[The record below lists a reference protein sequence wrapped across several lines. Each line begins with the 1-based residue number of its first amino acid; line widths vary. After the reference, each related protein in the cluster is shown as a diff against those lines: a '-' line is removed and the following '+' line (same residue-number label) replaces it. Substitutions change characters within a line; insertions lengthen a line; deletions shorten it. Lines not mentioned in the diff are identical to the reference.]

1 MKNYNKHPLRI
12 IRLIKNIDKGYM
24 ADCFRLKPTRLNA
37 IEAEK
42 YYLDDAKLKEG
53 LTALNVTLD
62 QYYFLNNLKMA
73 LDRTELEDEEK
84 MQCMMITCVE
94 VLLNP
99 VYKDCFELLIQVCNQ
114 KNNLRKKSCNQ
125 SILKYI
131 RFIRYLSISEFCT
144 LFNLPNASINKMER
158 NVSSIDND
166 NLLAGLE
173 RLNITY
179 DNYLMLNRFQ
189 QLIQNTHI
197 DDENKH
203 LCMLYATSK
212 LAGSNKVLTYVDT
225 ICEFDRDLKGKRQQF
240 KI

>member
-1 MKNYNKHPLRI
+1 MKSYNKHPFRI

-24 ADCFRLKPTRLNA
+24 ADCFGIKATRLNA
-37 IEAEK
+37 VEAERC
-42 YYLDDAKLKEG
+42 YLDDTTLEEG
-53 LTALNVTLD
+53 LKAFNITLD
-62 QYYFLNNLKMA
+62 QYDFLSSLKIA
-73 LDRTELEDEEK
+73 LDRTELDDEKK

-99 VYKDCFELLIQVCNQ
+99 IYKDCFELLIQVCNQ

-131 RFIRYLSISEFCT
+131 RFIRYLSINEFCS
-144 LFNLPNASINKMER
+144 LFDLPNASINRMEK
-158 NVSSIDND
+158 NVCSVDD
-166 NLLAGLE
+166 ETLLIGLKN
-173 RLNITY
+173 LNITY
-179 DNYLMLNRFQ
+179 DNYLMLDHFQ
-189 QLIQNTHI
+189 QLLQHTHI

-212 LAGSNKVLTYVDT
+212 LASSKKVLTYVDT

>member
-1 MKNYNKHPLRI
+1 MKSYNIHPLRI
-12 IRLIKNIDKGYM
+12 IRLIKNIDKGEM
-24 ADCFRLKPTRLNA
+24 VNCFGLKPTLLNA

-99 VYKDCFELLIQVCNQ
+99 VYKDCFELLIQLCKQ
-114 KNNLRKKSCNQ
+114 KDNVGKKFCNQ

-131 RFIRYLSISEFCT
+131 RYIRYLSIIEFCS
-144 LFNLPNASINKMER
+144 LFGIPNTSMNRMER
-158 NVSSIDND
+158 SLCNVDNET
-166 NLLAGLE
+166 LIIVLKK
-173 RLNITY
+173 LNISY
-179 DNYLMLNRFQ
+179 DNYLMLDHFQ
-189 QLIQNTHI
+189 QLLQNTHM

-203 LCMLYATSK
+203 LCMLYATAK
-212 LAGSNKVLTYVDT
+212 LAGSEKILTYVDT
-225 ICEFDRDLKGKRQQF
+225 ICEFDRNLKGKRQQF